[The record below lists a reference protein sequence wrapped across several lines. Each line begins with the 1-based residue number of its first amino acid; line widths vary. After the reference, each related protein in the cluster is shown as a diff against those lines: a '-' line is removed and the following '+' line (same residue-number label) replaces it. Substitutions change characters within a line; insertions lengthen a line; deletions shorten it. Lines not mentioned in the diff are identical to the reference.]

1 MVVTESSPGVSPRL
15 IRSMLIPAVGLALV
29 LALLAAATVPIRDR
43 LYLSVAQTVEASFLG
58 PVAGLIADKGLLAL
72 VAFTAVLA
80 AWSWRNDRRGFGT
93 LVVGGIG
100 VVSAY
105 LSSELVKLVVTEPRP
120 CRALGIETVLECP
133 EVGDWS
139 WPSNHSVIA
148 ASFATACILAAP
160 RLIWVVAPVAALLAF
175 SRVMAGVHYV
185 HDVLSGV
192 ALGVLVVS
200 LVVAALLPFA
210 LRFPLLSQGPHP
222 DVRAVRTA
230 AGRRENDEDPSTRR
244 RNN

>member
-1 MVVTESSPGVSPRL
+1 
-15 IRSMLIPAVGLALV
+15 MLLPAVGIALV
-29 LALLAAATVPIRDR
+29 LTLAAAATVPLRDR

-58 PVAGLIADKGLLAL
+58 PVAGLVADKGLLVL
-72 VAFTAVLA
+72 VGFTAALA
-80 AWSWRNDRRGFGT
+80 VWLWRSDRRGFGT
-93 LVVGGIG
+93 LAVGGLG

-105 LSSELVKLVVTEPRP
+105 LSSELIKLVVTEPRP

-160 RLIWVVAPVAALLAF
+160 RLIWLVAPLAAVLAF
-175 SRVMAGVHYV
+175 SRVAAGVHYV
-185 HDVLSGV
+185 HDVLSGM

-200 LVVAALLPFA
+200 LVVAALLPYVSR
-210 LRFPLLSQGPHP
+210 LPLLSHASRSE
-222 DVRAVRTA
+222 DRA
-230 AGRRENDEDPSTRR
+230 G
-244 RNN
+244 